1 VPSRVTVR
9 DLRRDEYELW
19 RRLRIAALAESP
31 DAFGQTLA
39 DIQDRTEV
47 DWRREVDPVDP
58 SGSGS
63 LLIGELDGTPV
74 ATAYV
79 SRRSSEPDL
88 AGLGAMWVMPEAR
101 GRGVGAALIDA
112 ALSWAA
118 GDGCVS
124 IELSVTVGN
133 ERARRVYQ
141 RAGFQ
146 VTGERRALRES
157 SNIEIELMRR
167 LVNADSDRR

>member
-1 VPSRVTVR
+1 VPSKVAVR

-19 RRLRIAALAESP
+19 RRLRTAALADSP

-39 DIQDRTEV
+39 DVQDRTEV
-47 DWRREVDPVDP
+47 DWRREVDPLDAT
-58 SGSGS
+58 SSWS

-74 ATAYV
+74 AVAYV

-88 AGLGAMWVMPEAR
+88 AGLGAMWVMPESR
-101 GRGVGAALIDA
+101 GEGVGAALIDA

-118 GDGCVS
+118 SRGCVS

-133 ERARRVYQ
+133 ERARRIYE

-157 SNIEIELMRR
+157 SNLEIELMRR
-167 LVNADSDRR
+167 LVNR

>member
-1 VPSRVTVR
+1 VPSKVTVR

-39 DIQDRTEV
+39 DVQDRTEV
-47 DWRREVDPVDP
+47 DWRREIDPVDP
-58 SGSGS
+58 GLGS

-74 ATAYV
+74 ATVYV
-79 SRRSSEPDL
+79 SLRSSEPDL
-88 AGLGAMWVMPEAR
+88 ARLGAMWVMPQAR
-101 GRGVGAALIDA
+101 GKGVGAALIDA
-112 ALSWAA
+112 ALVWAA
-118 GDGCVS
+118 GHGCVS

-133 ERARRVYQ
+133 ERARRLYQ

-157 SNIEIELMRR
+157 SNLEIELMRR
-167 LVNADSDRR
+167 LVNPDGDRR

>member
-1 VPSRVTVR
+1 VQSTVTVR
-9 DLRRDEYELW
+9 DLRRDEHELW
-19 RRLRIAALAESP
+19 RRLRMAALAESP
-31 DAFGQTLA
+31 DAFRATLA
-39 DIQDRTEV
+39 DVQDRTEV

-58 SGSGS
+58 SNSGL

-88 AGLGAMWVMPEAR
+88 AGLGGMWVMPEAR
-101 GRGVGAALIDA
+101 GQGVGAALIDA

-118 GDGCVS
+118 GHGCVS

-133 ERARRVYQ
+133 ERARRLYE

-157 SNIEIELMRR
+157 SNLEIELMRR
-167 LVNADSDRR
+167 LVNPDSDRR